1 MARILI
7 IDDDPAVRALLS
19 EVFSGMK
26 RKHEVVAARD
36 GAQGLALAKQNVPDV
51 VVLDLDM
58 PGFNGYEVC
67 SRLRA
72 APATCKVPILMLT
85 GTTDLAGAMKGLA
98 NGADDYIT
106 KPFNIDEVAAR
117 VQALLVRS
125 RLTGQAVSS
134 WPPG

>member
-1 MARILI
+1 MSRILI
-7 IDDDPAVRALLS
+7 IDDDPAVRTLLS
-19 EVFSGMK
+19 EVFSSLEP
-26 RKHEVVAARD
+26 RHEIMAAHD
-36 GAQGLALAKQNVPDV
+36 GKQGVEFAKLSVPDV

-58 PGFNGYEVC
+58 PGLNGYEVC

-72 APATCKVPILMLT
+72 EPATCRVLILMLT

-98 NGADDYIT
+98 GGADDYIT

-125 RLTGQAVSS
+125 RL
-134 WPPG
+134 PG

>member
-1 MARILI
+1 MAAH
-7 IDDDPAVRALLS
+7 DGKQGVEFAKLS
-19 EVFSGMK
+19 
-26 RKHEVVAARD
+26 
-36 GAQGLALAKQNVPDV
+36 VPDV

-58 PGFNGYEVC
+58 PGLNGYEVC

-72 APATCKVPILMLT
+72 EPATCRVLILMLT

-98 NGADDYIT
+98 GGADDYIT

-125 RLTGQAVSS
+125 RL
-134 WPPG
+134 PG